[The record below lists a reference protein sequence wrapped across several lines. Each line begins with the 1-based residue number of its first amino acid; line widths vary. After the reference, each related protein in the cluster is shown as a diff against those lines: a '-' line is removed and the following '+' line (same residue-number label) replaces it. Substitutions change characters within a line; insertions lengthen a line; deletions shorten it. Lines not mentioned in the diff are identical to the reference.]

1 MLIAIHPDDYTFSST
16 RCDALSPRWS
26 ELLKIAGHQVRWV
39 DVRQSDILRQLKGCD
54 GFMWR
59 YAQFPDHLQIAR
71 CLLPIIEREL
81 GLCVYPDQRSCW
93 HFDDKVKQSYLFDAL
108 AIPTPKTRVYCDR
121 QEALDFALKADYPL
135 VIKLRSGAS
144 SRNVRLLENSAQAK
158 RWVQLLFGSGIG
170 SMADYSDTK
179 IRSIYHR
186 LRYVAKILLTD
197 RPFYHDWEIHKDYIL
212 FQEFIP
218 DNSFDIRVH
227 VIGNRAFGLRRFN
240 RPGDFRAS
248 GGHQDDM
255 NPAEVDLDA
264 VRLAFDVSKRLG
276 MQCAAIDI
284 LKRGDEFLI
293 SEVSYTSYAWAVTD
307 CPGHW
312 ELEGDE
318 LIWKDGSMSTEEA
331 QIEDFLIRLESHFS
345 PAKHFESSLNE

>member
-16 RCDALSPRWS
+16 KCDALSPRWS
-26 ELLKIAGHQVRWV
+26 ELLKEAGHQVRWV
-39 DVRQSDILRQLKGCD
+39 DVRRPDILQQLKDCN

-71 CLLPIIEREL
+71 SLLPIIEYQL
-81 GLCVYPDQRSCW
+81 GLAVYPDQRSCW
-93 HFDDKVKQSYLFDAL
+93 HFDDKVKQSYLFA
-108 AIPTPKTRVYCDR
+108 AAGIPTPKTWVCFDR
-121 QEALDFALKADYPL
+121 QEALDFAIKADYPL

-144 SRNVRLLENSAQAK
+144 SRNVRLLKNSAQAR
-158 RWVQLLFGSGIG
+158 RWVELLFGRGIG
-170 SMADYSDTK
+170 SMADYSDTQIK
-179 IRSIYHR
+179 AIYRR

-197 RPFYHDWEIHKDYIL
+197 RSVYHDWEIHKDYVL

-255 NPAEVDLDA
+255 NPDEVDLDA
-264 VRLAFDVSKRLG
+264 VRLAFDVAERLG

-284 LKRGDEFLI
+284 LKRGDECLI
-293 SEVSYTSYAWAVTD
+293 SEISYTSYAWAVTD

-312 ELEGDE
+312 ELDGRK
-318 LIWKDGSMSTEEA
+318 LIWKDGSMSTEKA
-331 QIEDFLIRLESHFS
+331 QIEDFLLRLNSHS
-345 PAKHFESSLNE
+345 RLGKTS

>member
-1 MLIAIHPDDYTFSST
+1 MLIAICPDDYTFSSSK
-16 RCDALSPRWS
+16 CDALSPGWS
-26 ELLKIAGHQVRWV
+26 KLLEKAGHKVRWV
-39 DVRQSDILRQLKGCD
+39 DVSRSDILRQLEGCD

-59 YAQFPDHLQIAR
+59 YAQFPDHLQIAQ

-81 GLCVYPDQRSCW
+81 GMTVYPDQQSCW
-93 HFDDKVKQSYLFDAL
+93 HFDDKVKQSFLFAAL
-108 AIPTPKTRVYCDR
+108 GIPSPKTWVCFDK
-121 QEALDFALKADYPL
+121 QEALDFAVKADYPL

-144 SRNVRLLENSAQAK
+144 SRNVRLIENSVEAR
-158 RWVQLLFGSGIG
+158 RWVELLFKRGVG

-179 IRSIYHR
+179 IKSIYRR

-197 RPFYHDWEIHKDYIL
+197 RPFYHDWGIHKDYIL

-248 GGHQDDM
+248 GGHQDDV
-255 NPAEVDLDA
+255 NPTEVDLDA
-264 VRLAFDVSKRLG
+264 VRLALDVSKRIG
-276 MQCAAIDI
+276 MQCAAMDI
-284 LKRGDEFLI
+284 LKRADEFLI
-293 SEVSYTSYAWAVTD
+293 SEVSYTSYAWAVTE

-318 LIWKDGSMSTEEA
+318 LVWKDGSMSTEEA
-331 QIEDFLIRLESHFS
+331 QIEDFLVRLESNS
-345 PAKHFESSLNE
+345 GSAKQFESSLNE